1 MEVGRLEA
9 VSEGVIGLIRL
20 WKGVEKSKGQSQNP
34 VSGDATNQDLETV
47 APFVDNWKLR
57 GQKSDTQVEK
67 RYLGHTRFY
76 AGGLRRNSR

>member
-20 WKGVEKSKGQSQNP
+20 WKSVEKSKGRSQNP
-34 VSGDATNQDLETV
+34 VSRSATNQDLETV
-47 APFVDNWKLR
+47 APSADKWKFR
-57 GQKSDTQVEK
+57 GQKADTQLEK
-67 RYLGHTRFY
+67 RQLGHPRFY